1 MKKLINKIKNKNIVK
16 KLTYIAGA
24 IILGVLLSSSNVFAA
39 SNTSSIDA
47 FINFACD
54 WLTKIGG
61 IIALVGGVMFAL
73 GWQREDAEGKSRGLM
88 TVMAG
93 FMLVAIAQSKN
104 LFGL

>member
-61 IIALVGGVMFAL
+61 IIALVGGVCTRVAKRRCRRKIKRTYDSN
-73 GWQREDAEGKSRGLM
+73 GWFYACGNCS
-88 TVMAG
+88 
-93 FMLVAIAQSKN
+93 I
-104 LFGL
+104 